1 MDFADPSNAGYTEAP
16 STVIALQ
23 NNLESLEKE
32 KNSLRDK
39 IGELE
44 VEIRGQQQQM
54 SEKDDFI
61 TSLQRTIE

>member
-1 MDFADPSNAGYTEAP
+1 MDFADPSNAGYTETP

-32 KNSLRDK
+32 KDNLRGK

-44 VEIRGQQQQM
+44 EAIRNQ
-54 SEKDDFI
+54 
-61 TSLQRTIE
+61 